1 MTYKPNSKNDF
12 IRICPNC
19 SKNDFKQSIQFSR
32 EKIDSPL
39 LAKTVC
45 DNCNFVVEKS
55 FMKPE
60 LEERFLKF
68 SFSEKVEQ
76 TKNWVVDTLNNGLKL
91 GGVSTEQGG

>member
-1 MTYKPNSKNDF
+1 MTYEP

-19 SKNDFKQSIQFSR
+19 SKNDFKRSIQFSR

-55 FMKPE
+55 FCDHE
-60 LEERFLKF
+60 VEERFLKF
-68 SFSEKVEQ
+68 SFLEKVEQ
-76 TKNWVVDTLNNGLKL
+76 TKNWFVDIVNNGLKL
-91 GGVSTEQGG
+91 GEVDSHQGG